1 MYRFV
6 LPSTLHIDDWSTDK
20 VSFELHWDGKYR
32 KEFYEIPDENFHEK
46 IEIVDWDFAKKNL
59 ITFVKI
65 RISPTFCNDF
75 LPLCHTRYKLLK
87 RTGFYKVNDLFLGW
101 VICVTNTHLGK
112 TSFSVL

>member
-32 KEFYEIPDENFHEK
+32 KEFDENPDENLHEK

-59 ITFVKI
+59 IKLVKI
-65 RISPTFCNDF
+65 NKSATFYNEF
-75 LPLCHTRYKLLK
+75 QATVSYK
-87 RTGFYKVNDLFLGW
+87 
-101 VICVTNTHLGK
+101 I
-112 TSFSVL
+112 

>member
-32 KEFYEIPDENFHEK
+32 KEFDENLNENLHKK

-59 ITFVKI
+59 IKLVKI
-65 RISPTFCNDF
+65 SKSATFCNDF
-75 LPLCHTRYKLLK
+75 QATVAYK
-87 RTGFYKVNDLFLGW
+87 
-101 VICVTNTHLGK
+101 I
-112 TSFSVL
+112 